1 MEYPNT
7 GTLNPSTVRNS
18 DKSPDFWGDI
28 KIERS
33 YLRNLM
39 DKADGE
45 IITIK
50 LSAWKR
56 ESKAGNRFLSLAVN
70 TFEKDGKKETTVEKD
85 EWDI

>member
-7 GTLNPSTVRNS
+7 GSLMPSTIRNS
-18 DKSPDFWGDI
+18 DKSPDFWGEI
-28 KIERS
+28 KVERA
-33 YLRNLM
+33 LLKDMM

-45 IITIK
+45 LVTIK

-70 TFEKDGKKETTVEKD
+70 TFDKGSKKPSSQEKD

>member
-7 GTLNPSTVRNS
+7 GSLMPSTVRKS

-28 KIERS
+28 KVERA

-39 DKADGE
+39 DKTDE
-45 IITIK
+45 ELITIK

-56 ESKAGNRFLSLAVN
+56 ESKAGNRFLSVAVN
-70 TFEKDGKKETTVEKD
+70 TFEPKATEAAPKEKD
-85 EWDI
+85 EWDV

>member
-7 GTLNPSTVRNS
+7 GSLMPSTVRNS

-28 KIERS
+28 KLERS

-39 DKADGE
+39 DKAEGE
-45 IITIK
+45 VITIK

-56 ESKAGNRFLSLAVN
+56 QSKSGNRFLSLSAN
-70 TFEKDGKKETTVEKD
+70 TFEKSGKKETTVEKD

>member
-7 GTLNPSTVRNS
+7 GSLMPSTIRNS
-18 DKSPDFWGDI
+18 DKSPDLWGEI
-28 KIERS
+28 KVERA
-33 YLRNLM
+33 LLKDLM
-39 DKADGE
+39 DKSDGE
-45 IITIK
+45 LVTIK

-70 TFEKDGKKETTVEKD
+70 TFEKGAKKQASQEKD